1 LSEVIKN
8 QNDLFKSRKRYQV
21 GSKVV
26 IGFILAVF
34 LVITVSVITYFS
46 ITKLL
51 DTVENL
57 SEPNEKLTQL
67 NGLLGDVYLLDM
79 TKTERT
85 SDKDSVLEETLKR
98 VKERLDW
105 LKTHAQDQSETE
117 SFEKISLNIS
127 ELMVVFAGLEEVRYN
142 LTNRTFSEEALKN
155 IETRIKRQQELSEMQ
170 FLGRVGN
177 RDLMSEISG
186 RNKSSRVDEIGEEK
200 TFLSQTEV
208 DYREELLEIVKDLGD
223 LQGGAA
229 DTKNETTEGALEA
242 LKSFMMEMFEDEQRF
257 QRNFVDLE
265 TRLIKKNKE
274 VFSQIQALIS
284 SMQRDLLENYNDK
297 NQSAYK
303 LTYNVSIVLAVMVFF
318 GVVGSLGFVNSILN
332 EVKKANLY
340 RLRLEEAKNES
351 DKLAK
356 AKHDF
361 LANMSHEIR
370 NPLHAIQGY
379 QLALEK
385 SDLSAEQKEFVGMIG
400 FASNTLIGIVND
412 ILDFSKL
419 EAGKVQIEKESF
431 DPFKL
436 FLSIKSFYSF
446 KAEEKGVGFH
456 WNIDIPQDKWLVGD
470 QLRINQILNN
480 LLSNAIKFTHIG
492 SIFVDVK
499 YRDDLLTIN
508 IEDTGI
514 GMSEEMLEQIFEE
527 FNQGDTSITR
537 RFGGTG
543 LGLAIIKKLIDL
555 QGGKISA
562 NSIQGKGTKME
573 VTLPMESTE
582 FVDQEEEVSAEYS
595 LAGLNI
601 LVVDDDAIGLKLIK
615 LLLESE
621 RAHVVV
627 YHGGIEFREKFQV
640 KSFDLAI
647 LDLQMPEIS
656 GIEVL
661 NMLRSKDQFKTLPIM
676 AMTANVFAD
685 EQDKLKNNGFNGLI
699 LKPFNDKQLISK
711 IGALLKLK
719 KIKHA
724 AKSDIKQLFAS
735 HISVYDI
742 TDLKKFCMGDEETL
756 QEIVADI
763 IQVTHAN
770 LSELRE
776 SLKVRDVMKIREITH
791 QMSSRL
797 SQIKAR
803 EGALAK
809 DIEVNIKEGKTEK
822 LEKSVLQ
829 LIEGTN
835 LLLRKIEQ
843 DFKVS
848 LA

>member
-1 LSEVIKN
+1 
-8 QNDLFKSRKRYQV
+8 LFKSRKRYQV

-105 LKTHAQDQSETE
+105 LKTHSLDQSEKE

-186 RNKSSRVDEIGEEK
+186 RNKSSKVDEIEEEE
-200 TFLSQTEV
+200 TFLSQTEL
-208 DYREELLEIVKDLGD
+208 DYREELLEIVKDIGD

-229 DTKNETTEGALEA
+229 DTKNESTEGALEA

-265 TRLIKKNKE
+265 TRLIEKNKE

-297 NQSAYK
+297 NQSAYR

-385 SDLSAEQKEFVGMIG
+385 SDLSADQKEFVGMIG

-419 EAGKVQIEKESF
+419 EAGKVQIEKEAF

-436 FLSIKSFYSF
+436 FLFIKSFYSF

-456 WNIDIPQDKWLVGD
+456 WSIDIPHDKWLVGD

-492 SIFVDVK
+492 SIYVDIHYK
-499 YRDDLLTIN
+499 DDLLSII
-508 IEDTGI
+508 IEDSGI
-514 GMSEEMLEQIFEE
+514 GMSEKMLDRIFEE

-562 NSIQGKGTKME
+562 QSIKGKGTKMK
-573 VTLPMESTE
+573 VILPMESTE
-582 FVDQEEEVSAEYS
+582 FVKEEEEVSAEYS

-601 LVVDDDAIGLKLIK
+601 LVVDDDAIGLRLIK
-615 LLLESE
+615 YLLESE
-621 RAHVVV
+621 MAHVAV
-627 YHGGIEFREKFQV
+627 YHGGIEFREKFQE
-640 KSFDLAI
+640 KHFDLAI

-661 NMLRSKDQFKTLPIM
+661 TMLRTCDQYKTLPII

-685 EQDKLKNNGFNGLI
+685 EQDKLKSNGFNGLI

-719 KIKHA
+719 KKKA
-724 AKSDIKQLFAS
+724 GAKNDIKQLVSSRAS
-735 HISVYDI
+735 GYDVS
-742 TDLKKFCMGDEETL
+742 DLKKFCMGDEEML
-756 QEIVADI
+756 QEIIGDI
-763 IQVTHAN
+763 LLVTHAN

-776 SLKVRDVMKIREITH
+776 SLKTGDVVKIREITH

-809 DIEVNIKEGKTEK
+809 YIEVNIKEGKTEK
-822 LEKSVLQ
+822 LEKSVLN
-829 LIEGTN
+829 LIESTSI
-835 LLLRKIEQ
+835 LLRKIDH

>member
-1 LSEVIKN
+1 
-8 QNDLFKSRKRYQV
+8 LFKSRKRYQV

-57 SEPNEKLTQL
+57 TEPNEKLTQL
-67 NGLLGDVYLLDM
+67 NGLLADVYLLDM
-79 TKTERT
+79 SKTERT

-98 VKERLDW
+98 VKVRLDW
-105 LKTHAQDQSETE
+105 LKAHAQDKSESE

-186 RNKSSRVDEIGEEK
+186 RNKPSGVDEIEEEK
-200 TFLSQTEV
+200 TLLSQTEV
-208 DYREELLEIVKDLGD
+208 DYREELLEIVRDIGD
-223 LQGGAA
+223 IQGGAV

-265 TRLIKKNKE
+265 TRLILKNKE

-385 SDLSAEQKEFVGMIG
+385 SDLSTDQKEFVGMIG

-419 EAGKVQIEKESF
+419 EAGKVQIEKEAF

-492 SIFVDVK
+492 SIYVDVH
-499 YRDDLLTIN
+499 YRNNLLKIN

-514 GMSEEMLEQIFEE
+514 GMSEEMLDQIFEE

-555 QGGKISA
+555 QGGGILA
-562 NSIQGKGTKME
+562 HSIEGKGTKME
-573 VTLPMESTE
+573 VALPMESTE

-621 RAHVVV
+621 RSHVEV
-627 YHGGIEFREKFQV
+627 YHGGLEFREKFQE

-661 NMLRSKDQFKTLPIM
+661 NNLRSRDHYKTLPIM

-685 EQDKLKNNGFNGLI
+685 EQDKLKRDGFNGLI

-711 IGALLKLK
+711 IGALLKLRK
-719 KIKHA
+719 KKNIGRNET
-724 AKSDIKQLFAS
+724 KQFVS
-735 HISVYDI
+735 PQTSVYDVSE
-742 TDLKKFCMGDEETL
+742 LKKFCMGDEDML
-756 QEIVADI
+756 LEIIADI
-763 IQVTHAN
+763 LHVTHSN
-770 LSELRE
+770 LSELGE
-776 SLKVRDVMKIREITH
+776 SLKTGDLVKIREITH

-797 SQIKAR
+797 FQIKAR

-809 DIEVNIKEGKTEK
+809 DIEVNIKEGETEK

-829 LIEGTN
+829 LIEDTY

>member
-1 LSEVIKN
+1 
-8 QNDLFKSRKRYQV
+8 
-21 GSKVV
+21 VV
-26 IGFILAVF
+26 GFILAVF
-34 LVITVSVITYFS
+34 LVITVSAITYFS

-51 DTVENL
+51 DTVEKL

-67 NGLLGDVYLLDM
+67 NGLLADVYLLDM
-79 TKTERT
+79 SKTERT

-98 VKERLDW
+98 VKYRLDW
-105 LKTHAQDQSETE
+105 LKMNAQDKNDTE

-186 RNKSSRVDEIGEEK
+186 RNKQSSVDETEGEK

-208 DYREELLEIVKDLGD
+208 DYKEELLEIVKDLGE
-223 LQGGAA
+223 LQGEPK

-242 LKSFMMEMFEDEQRF
+242 LKSFMLEMFEDEQRF

-265 TRLIKKNKE
+265 TRLIEKNKE
-274 VFSQIQALIS
+274 VFSQIQALLS

-318 GVVGSLGFVNSILN
+318 GVIGSLGFVNSILN

-340 RLRLEEAKNES
+340 RLRLEEAKKES

-356 AKHDF
+356 AKQDF

-379 QLALEK
+379 QSALEK
-385 SDLSAEQKEFVGMIG
+385 SDLSADQKEFVGMIG

-419 EAGKVQIEKESF
+419 EAGKVQIEKEAF
-431 DPFKL
+431 DPLKL

-446 KAEEKGVGFH
+446 KEEEKGVGFH

-480 LLSNAIKFTHIG
+480 LLSNAIKFTHKG
-492 SIFVDVK
+492 SINVNIQ
-499 YRDDLLTIN
+499 YRDNLLNIN
-508 IEDTGI
+508 VEDTGI
-514 GMSEEMLEQIFEE
+514 GMSEEMLDQIFEE
-527 FNQGDTSITR
+527 FNQGDSSITR

-562 NSIQGKGTKME
+562 ESIKGKGTKME
-573 VTLPMESTE
+573 VILPMESTG
-582 FVDQEEEVSAEYS
+582 FADQEEEVSAEYT

-601 LVVDDDAIGLKLIK
+601 LVVDDDVIGLKLIK

-621 RAHVVV
+621 RAKVAV
-627 YHGGIEFREKFQV
+627 YHGGIEFKEKFQE
-640 KSFDLAI
+640 KNFDLAI

-661 NMLRSKDQFKTLPIM
+661 NRLRSLDQYKTLPIM

-685 EQDKLKNNGFNGLI
+685 EQDKLKSNGFNGLI

-719 KIKHA
+719 KKKNS
-724 AKSDIKQLFAS
+724 AKNDIKQLVPS
-735 HISVYDI
+735 QTSVYDI

-763 IQVTHAN
+763 LQVTHAN

-776 SLKVRDVMKIREITH
+776 SLKTGDVVKIREITH

-809 DIEVNIKEGKTEK
+809 DIEVNIKEGETEK
-822 LEKSVLQ
+822 LKKSVLH
-829 LIEGTN
+829 LIEDTY

>member
-1 LSEVIKN
+1 MV
-8 QNDLFKSRKRYQV
+8 
-21 GSKVV
+21 
-26 IGFILAVF
+26 GFILAVF
-34 LVITVSVITYFS
+34 LVITVSAITYFS

-51 DTVENL
+51 DTVEKL

-67 NGLLGDVYLLDM
+67 NGLLADVYLLDM
-79 TKTERT
+79 SKTERT

-98 VKERLDW
+98 VKYRLDW
-105 LKTHAQDQSETE
+105 LKMNAQDKNDTE

-186 RNKSSRVDEIGEEK
+186 RNKQSSVDETEGEK

-208 DYREELLEIVKDLGD
+208 DYKEELLEIVKDLGE
-223 LQGGAA
+223 LQGEPK

-242 LKSFMMEMFEDEQRF
+242 LKSFMLEMFEDEQRF

-265 TRLIKKNKE
+265 TRLIEKNKE
-274 VFSQIQALIS
+274 VFSQIQALLS

-318 GVVGSLGFVNSILN
+318 GVIGSLGFVNSILN

-340 RLRLEEAKNES
+340 RLRLEEAKKES

-356 AKHDF
+356 AKQDF

-379 QLALEK
+379 QSALEK
-385 SDLSAEQKEFVGMIG
+385 SDLSADQKEFVGMIG

-419 EAGKVQIEKESF
+419 EAGKVQIEKEAF
-431 DPFKL
+431 DPLKL

-446 KAEEKGVGFH
+446 KEEEKGVGFH

-480 LLSNAIKFTHIG
+480 LLSNAIKFTHKG
-492 SIFVDVK
+492 SINVNIQ
-499 YRDDLLTIN
+499 YRDNLLNIN
-508 IEDTGI
+508 VEDTGI
-514 GMSEEMLEQIFEE
+514 GMSEEMLDQIFEE
-527 FNQGDTSITR
+527 FNQGDSSITR

-562 NSIQGKGTKME
+562 ESIKGKGTKME
-573 VTLPMESTE
+573 VILPMESTG
-582 FVDQEEEVSAEYS
+582 FADQEEEVSAEYT

-601 LVVDDDAIGLKLIK
+601 LVVDDDVIGLKLIK

-621 RAHVVV
+621 RAKVAV
-627 YHGGIEFREKFQV
+627 YHGGIEFKEKFQE
-640 KSFDLAI
+640 KNFDLAI

-661 NMLRSKDQFKTLPIM
+661 NRLRSLDQYKTLPIM

-685 EQDKLKNNGFNGLI
+685 EQDKLKSNGFNGLI

-719 KIKHA
+719 KKKNS
-724 AKSDIKQLFAS
+724 AKNDIKQLVPS
-735 HISVYDI
+735 QTSVYDI

-763 IQVTHAN
+763 LQVTHAN

-776 SLKVRDVMKIREITH
+776 SLKTGDVVKIREITH

-809 DIEVNIKEGKTEK
+809 DIEVNIKEGETEK
-822 LEKSVLQ
+822 LKKSVLH
-829 LIEGTN
+829 LIEDTY